1 MPSGYHAPTIQ
12 IVWIA
17 NYSCGLEARKS
28 SCIQIEQTNHA
39 YRSGDVRTSD
49 ISCVFIGS
57 VVFVAGAFPVRE
69 REQAIFAPSTGM
81 TDPIKTHC
89 RIDSMTSIRM
99 VASIRI
105 FRLFLVG
112 LSIYANIQL
121 YYALIL
127 YRTHALNDVFLN
139 SCALCE

>member
-17 NYSCGLEARKS
+17 NNSCGLEARKS

-49 ISCVFIGS
+49 IMRLYRVGCFRCRGFSGS
-57 VVFVAGAFPVRE
+57 GE
-69 REQAIFAPSTGM
+69 RTGNFCSFNGN
-81 TDPIKTHC
+81 DRPGLLTHC

-105 FRLFLVG
+105 FGLFLVG

-127 YRTHALNDVFLN
+127 YRTHALNDVF
-139 SCALCE
+139 SK